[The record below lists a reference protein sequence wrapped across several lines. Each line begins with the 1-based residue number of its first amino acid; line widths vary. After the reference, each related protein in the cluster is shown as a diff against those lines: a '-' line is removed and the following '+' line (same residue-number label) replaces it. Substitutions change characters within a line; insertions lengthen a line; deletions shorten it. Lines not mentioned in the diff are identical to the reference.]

1 MAAGM
6 WLTKGVHNV
15 KHVLR
20 GLTGLALLAAAAW
33 PAIAEE
39 KTVHVYNWSDYID
52 ESILADFTKETGI
65 KVQYDVFDSN
75 EILETKLLAG
85 KTGYDIVVPSGAFL
99 ARQINAGV
107 FQKLDKAKLTNS
119 ANLWPDIS
127 ERLAKYDPGNAYAVN
142 YMWGTTGIGYNVK
155 KVKEAM
161 PNAPL
166 DSWALV
172 LDPEVVKNFKG
183 CGVMMLD
190 APDEIV
196 PATMNYLGLS
206 PDSKDPAD
214 FKKAADH
221 FKKIRPFVRKFH
233 SSEYINALANGDVC
247 IVVGWSGDVIQAKTR
262 AEEKNAS
269 ITDEAKKTEI
279 SYTIPK
285 EGALMWFDNLAIPSD
300 APNAEAA
307 HTLINY
313 LMKPEVIAK
322 ATNYVAYANGN
333 LASQKL
339 VNKEILEDARIYPG
353 AETIKRLYT
362 TSPFD
367 QKAQRAL
374 TAVWRKMK
382 RK

>member
-1 MAAGM
+1 MKYLIG
-6 WLTKGVHNV
+6 
-15 KHVLR
+15 
-20 GLTGLALLAAAAW
+20 GLAGLVALIGLAAMPAA
-33 PAIAEE
+33 ADE

-52 ESILADFTKETGI
+52 ESILADFTRETGI

-85 KTGYDIVVPSGAFL
+85 KTGYDIVVPTGAFL
-99 ARQINAGV
+99 ARQIKAGV
-107 FQKLDKAKLTNS
+107 FQKLDKAKLP
-119 ANLWPDIS
+119 NLKNAWPEIAQ
-127 ERLAKYDPGNAYAVN
+127 RLAVFDPGNLHAVN
-142 YMWGTTGIGYNVK
+142 YMWGTSGVGYNVK
-155 KVKEAM
+155 KIKERM

-166 DSWALV
+166 DSWAMLF
-172 LDPEVVKNFKG
+172 DPEVVKNFAD

-190 APDEIV
+190 AADEVV
-196 PATMNYLGLS
+196 PATLAYLGLN
-206 PDSKDPAD
+206 PDSKTPED

-221 FKKIRPFVRKFH
+221 FKKIRPYVRKFH

-247 IVVGWSGDVIQAKTR
+247 IVLGWSGDVIQAKTR

-279 SYTIPK
+279 SFAIPK

-300 APNAEAA
+300 APNADGA
-307 HTLINY
+307 HQFINY
-313 LMKPEVIAK
+313 LMRPEVIAK

-339 VNKEILEDARIYPG
+339 VNKEILEDPRIYPG
-353 AETIKRLYT
+353 AETLKRLFTNTPY
-362 TSPFD
+362 D
-367 QKAQRAL
+367 QKTQRAL
-374 TAVWRKMK
+374 TSVWRKMK

>member
-6 WLTKGVHNV
+6 WLMKGVHNV
-15 KHVLR
+15 KRVLR
-20 GLTGLALLAAAAW
+20 GLTGIALLAAAAW

-107 FQKLDKAKLTNS
+107 FQKLDKSKLTNLG
-119 ANLWPDIS
+119 NMWPEIS
-127 ERLAKYDPGNAYAVN
+127 ERLAKFDPGNEHAVN

-172 LDPEVVKNFKG
+172 LDPEVVKNFKA

-196 PATMNYLGLS
+196 PATMNYLGLN
-206 PDSKDPAD
+206 PNSKDPAD

-221 FKKIRPFVRKFH
+221 FKKIRPYVRKFH

-247 IVVGWSGDVIQAKTR
+247 IVVGWSGDVIQARTR
-262 AEEKNAS
+262 AVEKNAS

-279 SYTIPK
+279 AFTIPK

-300 APNAEAA
+300 APNTEAA

-339 VNKEILEDARIYPG
+339 VNKEILEDPQIYPG